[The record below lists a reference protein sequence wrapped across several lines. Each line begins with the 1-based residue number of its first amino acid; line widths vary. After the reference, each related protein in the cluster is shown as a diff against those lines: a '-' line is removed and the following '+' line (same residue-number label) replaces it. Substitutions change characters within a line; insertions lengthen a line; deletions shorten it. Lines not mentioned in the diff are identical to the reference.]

1 MSILWNYLV
10 SFLNSFSQ
18 VFLVENKF
26 FGLLIIVSLL
36 LVQPRAGFFSI
47 LGGIVSIIFGL
58 LIGIDKS
65 IIQTGVIGFNSVL
78 IGAAS
83 AMLLPKN
90 EVAIA
95 VTIFAS
101 ILAVLFQ
108 LIFLKNNISVFTLP
122 FALVAIIIFLLR
134 R

>member
-36 LVQPRAGFFSI
+36 LVQPRAGIFSI

>member
-36 LVQPRAGFFSI
+36 LVQPRVGIFSI